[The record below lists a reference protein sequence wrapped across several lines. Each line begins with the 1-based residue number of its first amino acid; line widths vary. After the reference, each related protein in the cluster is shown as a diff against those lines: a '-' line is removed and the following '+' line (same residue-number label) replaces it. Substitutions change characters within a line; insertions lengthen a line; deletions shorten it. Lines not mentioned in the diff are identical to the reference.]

1 MENNTPNLSP
11 EQASA
16 LKKMLNL
23 SKYTRRVF
31 FISIIIGAILSLAA
45 SVIKGDAGN
54 ILLIAGFVMLVV
66 TILCAIVM
74 FWNFHRIKRFCKS
87 LGIEF

>member
-1 MENNTPNLSP
+1 MENNTPKLSP

-74 FWNFHRIKRFCKS
+74 FWNFYRIKRFCKS